1 MTSRGWPAPA
11 KLNLFLQVTGR
22 RPDGFHELQTAF
34 QIIDLCD
41 SLDFEVCDGGT
52 VKRVAGNVAV
62 APEEDLVVTSVMPCV
77 RKQGEADRALESSQ
91 TEAGHR
97 HVDHVVTTK
106 VRIDLDLIELVERSR
121 SSSRFLRPHPHT
133 HALSLPPSLLPPS
146 LRVSRQ

>member
-1 MTSRGWPAPA
+1 MTIG
-11 KLNLFLQVTGR
+11 V
-22 RPDGFHELQTAF
+22 RPERMLSPTPSLAF
-34 QIIDLCD
+34 QHMMQGAVIKTFF
-41 SLDFEVCDGGT
+41 SEV
-52 VKRVAGNVAV
+52 VER
-62 APEEDLVVTSVMPCV
+62 PEEDLVVTSVMPCV

-133 HALSLPPSLLPPS
+133 HALSLPPTLLPPS